1 MQDQILPMQW
11 LNKQM
16 LNNERQNSSTNIQI
30 LYESLSW
37 NVHTPSQSAQP
48 LHCYVEIL
56 IPYQEGLVH
65 YAISG
70 GSLNDKCAFILVHY
84 FITLMIVIEDI

>member
-1 MQDQILPMQW
+1 MQDQIQ
-11 LNKQM
+11 
-16 LNNERQNSSTNIQI
+16 RQNSSTNIQI

-48 LHCYVEIL
+48 LHCIYVEIL

-70 GSLNDKCAFILVHY
+70 GSLNNKCAFIL
-84 FITLMIVIEDI
+84 TLMIVIEDIYCYSS